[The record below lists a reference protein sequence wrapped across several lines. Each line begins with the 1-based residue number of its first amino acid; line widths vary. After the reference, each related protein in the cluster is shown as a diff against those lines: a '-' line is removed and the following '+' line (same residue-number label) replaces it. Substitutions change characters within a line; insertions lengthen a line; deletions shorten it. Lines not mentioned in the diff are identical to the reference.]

1 MYILI
6 PGDVCYNVYT
16 GLFPVV
22 KESGKDYAML
32 KYILFLLSEYY
43 YTVMESRLCE
53 IHEKVSSHQIK
64 VVLKKAMPAALD
76 ESGVNPAEALII
88 TDEPGAARRMLEAG
102 CYVVI
107 LYHEKNR
114 GMDFPSARYG
124 VEDVFM
130 LEYQSYEEAYKRL
143 AGLPWDILETDRLRV
158 RESTVEDVDEFYRIY
173 KEPSITLYIEN
184 LYTEREAELAYMR
197 AYIDQIY
204 GFYGYGLW
212 TVILK
217 KTGQVIG
224 KAGLSV
230 REGYEMPELGFVIEA
245 GYQHQGYGYEVC
257 RAILRYAKSE
267 LDFDEVQA
275 LVKKENQISM
285 RLLDKLGFV
294 FMRDVTERDS
304 DYRLYVRH
312 G

>member
-1 MYILI
+1 
-6 PGDVCYNVYT
+6 
-16 GLFPVV
+16 
-22 KESGKDYAML
+22 ML
-32 KYILFLLSEYY
+32 KYILFLLTQYY
-43 YTVMESRLCE
+43 YTVVEARFNE
-53 IHEKVSSHQIK
+53 ICDKVTSYQIRVLLEK
-64 VVLKKAMPAALD
+64 APADSLD
-76 ESGVNPAEALII
+76 KCGINPAEALII
-88 TDEPGAARRMLEAG
+88 TDEPGTARKMFG
-102 CYVVI
+102 DGYYVVI
-107 LYHEKNR
+107 LYHEHNGHLK
-114 GMDFPSARYG
+114 FPPVKYG

-130 LEYQSYEEAYKRL
+130 LEYQSYEEVYKRL
-143 AGLPWDILETDRLRV
+143 AGLPWDILETDRLKV

-173 KEPSITLYIEN
+173 KEPSITLYMEN

-230 REGYEMPELGFVIEA
+230 REGYEMPELGFVIDVEH
-245 GYQHQGYGYEVC
+245 QHQGYGYEVC
-257 RAILRYAKSE
+257 TAILRYAKKE
-267 LDFDEVQA
+267 LLFDEVQA
-275 LVKKENQISM
+275 LVKKENLFSV

-294 FMRDVTERDS
+294 FMRDVIEKNT

>member
-1 MYILI
+1 
-6 PGDVCYNVYT
+6 
-16 GLFPVV
+16 
-22 KESGKDYAML
+22 ML
-32 KYILFLLSEYY
+32 KYILFLLSGYY
-43 YTVMESRLCE
+43 YAIMEPRFDE
-53 IHEKVSSHQIK
+53 IRGKISPRRVEA
-64 VVLKKAMPAALD
+64 VLRKYMPGSAD
-76 ESGVNPAEALII
+76 ESGVGLAETLII
-88 TDEPGAARRMLEAG
+88 TDEPQAARETLDAG
-102 CYVVI
+102 GYVVI

-114 GMDFPSARYG
+114 HLEFTSVRYG

-184 LYTEREAELAYMR
+184 LYTEREEEMAYMR

-230 REGYEMPELGFVIEA
+230 REGYEMPELGFVIDA

-257 RAILRYAKSE
+257 TAILQYAKSE

-275 LVKKENQISM
+275 LVKKENRISM

-294 FMRDVTERDS
+294 FMRNVKERDS

-312 G
+312 A

>member
-1 MYILI
+1 
-6 PGDVCYNVYT
+6 
-16 GLFPVV
+16 
-22 KESGKDYAML
+22 ML

-43 YTVMESRLCE
+43 YAIMEPRLDE
-53 IHEKVSSHQIK
+53 IREKVFSHQVN
-64 VVLKKAMPAALD
+64 VVLMKSSDDSAN
-76 ESGVNPAEALII
+76 ERGIHPAETLVI
-88 TDEPGAARRMLEAG
+88 TDVPQAARRMLEAG
-102 CYVVI
+102 RYVVI

-114 GMDFPSARYG
+114 HMDFPPARYG

-143 AGLPWDILETDRLRV
+143 AGLPWDILETDRLKV

-173 KEPSITLYIEN
+173 EEPSITLYMEN
-184 LYTEREAELAYMR
+184 LYAEREAELAYMR

-217 KTGQVIG
+217 KTGRVIG

-230 REGYEMPELGFVIEA
+230 REGYEMPELGFVIDA

-257 RAILRYAKSE
+257 TAILRYAKNE

-275 LVKKENQISM
+275 LVKKENLISM
-285 RLLDKLGFV
+285 KLLDKLGFV
-294 FMRDVTERDS
+294 YMRNVTEKNS

>member
-1 MYILI
+1 
-6 PGDVCYNVYT
+6 
-16 GLFPVV
+16 
-22 KESGKDYAML
+22 ML

-43 YTVMESRLCE
+43 YAIMEPRLDE
-53 IHEKVSSHQIK
+53 IREKVSSHQVT
-64 VVLKKAMPAALD
+64 VVLRKSSDDSANECD
-76 ESGVNPAEALII
+76 IHPAETLII
-88 TDEPGAARRMLEAG
+88 ADDPENVRTILDNG

-107 LYHEKNR
+107 LYHERNR
-114 GMDFPSARYG
+114 SLKFPPVRYG

-143 AGLPWDILETDRLRV
+143 AGLPWDILETDRLKV

-173 KEPSITLYIEN
+173 REPSITLYMEN

-204 GFYGYGLW
+204 GFYGYGIW

-230 REGYEMPELGFVIEA
+230 REGYEMPELGFVIDA

-257 RAILRYAKSE
+257 EAILRYAKRE
-267 LDFDEVQA
+267 LDFDSVQA
-275 LVKKENQISM
+275 LVKKENLISV
-285 RLLDKLGFV
+285 RLLTKLGFV
-294 FMRDVTERDS
+294 FKRNVTEKNS
-304 DYRLYVRH
+304 DYRLYVRYA
-312 G
+312 

>member
-1 MYILI
+1 MSACSR
-6 PGDVCYNVYT
+6 PAH
-16 GLFPVV
+16 GLR
-22 KESGKDYAML
+22 ERKDSVML
-32 KYILFLLSEYY
+32 RYVLFLLSEYY
-43 YTVMESRLCE
+43 YMIMGPRF
-53 IHEKVSSHQIK
+53 HEVRDKVSSHQ
-64 VVLKKAMPAALD
+64 VEAVLRKFSPGSADAGGACL
-76 ESGVNPAEALII
+76 AETLII
-88 TDEPGAARRMLEAG
+88 TDEPQAAREMLAAG
-102 CYVVI
+102 GYVVI

-114 GMDFPSARYG
+114 HLEFPSVRYG

-173 KEPSITLYIEN
+173 KEPSITLYMEN
-184 LYTEREAELAYMR
+184 LYSEREAELAYMR

-230 REGYEMPELGFVIEA
+230 REGYEMPELGFVIDA
-245 GYQHQGYGYEVC
+245 GYQHQGYGFEVC
-257 RAILRYAKSE
+257 TAILRYAKSE

-275 LVKKENQISM
+275 LVKKENRISM

-294 FMRDVTERDS
+294 FMRDVTERNS